1 MKNIKK
7 IKVYEDHKIELAAG
21 FTVSKL
27 IESLRPYQDSDW
39 SVSFGYYEDYFDHFF
54 VFRWREETDEEY
66 NKRLDLL
73 ETQKRIKK
81 EKAKENRLRAKE
93 RELKEYERLKKKF
106 GE

>member
-39 SVSFGYYEDYFDHFF
+39 SVSFGYYEDSYVDHFF
-54 VFRWREETDEEY
+54 VFRYREETDE
-66 NKRLDLL
+66 
-73 ETQKRIKK
+73 
-81 EKAKENRLRAKE
+81 ENRLRAKE
-93 RELKEYERLKKKF
+93 RELKKYERLKKKL